1 MKKRIAIFGGNG
13 RIGKQIAKMAIKK
26 GYEVTCIGRSV
37 SIENIP
43 NEALALQGD
52 VNDEDVIAE
61 AIKNVDVVILALSIA
76 RNSKSPFA
84 RITGPLDLHSN
95 SMKILLKNLNKS
107 KTKRIIKISAQ
118 GVGNS
123 KNRTGILFRI
133 LIKISN
139 LRFAFNDHEKAD
151 LMLKD
156 TDLDWTIIRPPILK
170 DQFRGKKIIGDELLI
185 TRSNAAISR
194 PDLAKW
200 IVDIIDEPGFYR
212 RCVTVSEE

>member
-1 MKKRIAIFGGNG
+1 MNKRIIVFGGNG
-13 RIGKQIAKMAIKK
+13 RIGNQIAKMAIQK
-26 GYEVTCIGRSV
+26 GYEVTCLGRSV
-37 SIENIP
+37 SLENIP
-43 NEALALQGD
+43 KGALPLQGD
-52 VNDEDVIAE
+52 VTDESIISKVV
-61 AIKNVDVVILALSIA
+61 KQFDVVILALSIP

-84 RITGPLDLHSN
+84 RVTGPLNLHSN
-95 SMKILLKNLNKS
+95 SMKILLKKLNKS

-123 KNRTGILFRI
+123 KSRTGLFFRI
-133 LIKISN
+133 LIKMSN

-151 LMLKD
+151 MMLKD

-185 TRSNAAISR
+185 TRSNTTISR

-200 IVDIIDEPGFYR
+200 IVEIIDEPAFYR

>member
-170 DQFRGKKIIGDELLI
+170 DQFRGKKIIGDESLI
-185 TRSNAAISR
+185 TRSNTTISR

-200 IVDIIDEPGFYR
+200 IVEIIDEPRFYR

>member
-1 MKKRIAIFGGNG
+1 MNKRVIVFGGNG
-13 RIGKQIAKMAIKK
+13 RIGNQIAKMAIQK
-26 GYEVTCIGRSV
+26 GYEVTCLGRFV
-37 SIENIP
+37 SLENIP
-43 NEALALQGD
+43 NGASPLQGD
-52 VNDEDVIAE
+52 VTDESIISE
-61 AIKNVDVVILALSIA
+61 AVKQFDVVILALSIP
-76 RNSKSPFA
+76 RTSKSPFA
-84 RITGPLDLHSN
+84 RVTGPLDLHSN

-123 KNRTGILFRI
+123 KNRTGIFFRI

-170 DQFRGKKIIGDELLI
+170 DQFRGKKIIGDESLI
-185 TRSNAAISR
+185 TRSNTTISR

-200 IVDIIDEPGFYR
+200 IVDIIEEPRFYR

>member
-1 MKKRIAIFGGNG
+1 MNKRIIVFGGNG
-13 RIGKQIAKMAIKK
+13 RIGNQIAKMAIQK
-26 GYEVTCIGRSV
+26 GYEVTCLGRSV
-37 SIENIP
+37 SLENIP
-43 NEALALQGD
+43 KGALPLQGD
-52 VNDEDVIAE
+52 VTDESIISEVV
-61 AIKNVDVVILALSIA
+61 KQFDVVILALSIP

-84 RITGPLDLHSN
+84 RVTGPLNLHSN
-95 SMKILLKNLNKS
+95 SMKILLKKLNKS

-123 KNRTGILFRI
+123 KSRTGLFFRI
-133 LIKISN
+133 LIKMSN

-151 LMLKD
+151 MMLKD

-185 TRSNAAISR
+185 TRSNTTISR

-200 IVDIIDEPGFYR
+200 IVEIIDEPGFYR

>member
-1 MKKRIAIFGGNG
+1 MNKRIIVFGGNG
-13 RIGKQIAKMAIKK
+13 RIGNQIAKMAIQK
-26 GYEVTCIGRSV
+26 GYEVTCLGRSV
-37 SIENIP
+37 SLENIP
-43 NEALALQGD
+43 KGALPLQGD
-52 VNDEDVIAE
+52 VTDESIISEVV
-61 AIKNVDVVILALSIA
+61 KQFDVVILALSIP

-84 RITGPLDLHSN
+84 RVTGPLNLHSN
-95 SMKILLKNLNKS
+95 SMRILLKKLNKS

-123 KNRTGILFRI
+123 KSRTGLFFRI
-133 LIKISN
+133 LIKMSN

-151 LMLKD
+151 MMLKD

-185 TRSNAAISR
+185 TRSNTTISR

-200 IVDIIDEPGFYR
+200 IVEIIDEPAFYR

>member
-1 MKKRIAIFGGNG
+1 MNKRIIVFGGNG
-13 RIGKQIAKMAIKK
+13 RIGNQIAKMAIQK
-26 GYEVTCIGRSV
+26 GYEVTCLGRSV
-37 SIENIP
+37 SLENIP
-43 NEALALQGD
+43 KGALPLQGD
-52 VNDEDVIAE
+52 VTDESIISEVV
-61 AIKNVDVVILALSIA
+61 KQFDVVILALSIP

-84 RITGPLDLHSN
+84 RVTGPLNLHSN
-95 SMKILLKNLNKS
+95 SMKILLKKLNKS

-123 KNRTGILFRI
+123 KSRTGLFFRI
-133 LIKISN
+133 LIKMSN

-151 LMLKD
+151 MMLKD

-185 TRSNAAISR
+185 TRSNTTISR

-200 IVDIIDEPGFYR
+200 IVEIIDEPAFYR

>member
-1 MKKRIAIFGGNG
+1 MKKRIVVFGGNG

-26 GYEVTCIGRSV
+26 GHEVTCLGRSA
-37 SIENIP
+37 SIDNIP
-43 NEALALQGD
+43 KGAIALQGD
-52 VNDEDVIAE
+52 VNDDAVISD
-61 AIKNVDVVILALSIA
+61 AIKNVDVVILALSIP

-95 SMKILLKNLNKS
+95 SMKILLKKLNKS

-123 KNRTGILFRI
+123 KNRTGIFFRI

-139 LRFAFNDHEKAD
+139 LRFAFDDHEKAD
-151 LMLKD
+151 LLLKD
-156 TDLDWTIIRPPILK
+156 TDFDWTIIRPPILK
-170 DQFRGKKIIGDELLI
+170 DEFRGKKIIGDESLI
-185 TRSNAAISR
+185 TRSNTTISR

-200 IVDIIDEPGFYR
+200 IVEIIDEPRFYR

>member
-1 MKKRIAIFGGNG
+1 
-13 RIGKQIAKMAIKK
+13 
-26 GYEVTCIGRSV
+26 
-37 SIENIP
+37 
-43 NEALALQGD
+43 
-52 VNDEDVIAE
+52 
-61 AIKNVDVVILALSIA
+61 
-76 RNSKSPFA
+76 
-84 RITGPLDLHSN
+84 
-95 SMKILLKNLNKS
+95 MKILLKNLNKS
-107 KTKRIIKISAQ
+107 KAKRIIKISAQ

-123 KNRTGILFRI
+123 KNRTGIFFRI

-170 DQFRGKKIIGDELLI
+170 DQFRGKKIIGDESLI
-185 TRSNAAISR
+185 TRSNTTISR

-200 IVDIIDEPGFYR
+200 IVDIIEEPGFYR

>member
-1 MKKRIAIFGGNG
+1 MNKRIIVFGGNG
-13 RIGKQIAKMAIKK
+13 RIGNQIAKMAIQK
-26 GYEVTCIGRSV
+26 GYEVTCLGRSV
-37 SIENIP
+37 SLENIP
-43 NEALALQGD
+43 KGALPLQGD
-52 VNDEDVIAE
+52 ATDESIISKVV
-61 AIKNVDVVILALSIA
+61 KQFDVVILALSIP

-84 RITGPLDLHSN
+84 RVTGPLNLHSN
-95 SMKILLKNLNKS
+95 SMKILLKKLNKS

-123 KNRTGILFRI
+123 KSRTGLFFRI
-133 LIKISN
+133 LIKMSN

-151 LMLKD
+151 MMLKD

-185 TRSNAAISR
+185 TRSNTTISR

-200 IVDIIDEPGFYR
+200 IVEIIDEPAFYR